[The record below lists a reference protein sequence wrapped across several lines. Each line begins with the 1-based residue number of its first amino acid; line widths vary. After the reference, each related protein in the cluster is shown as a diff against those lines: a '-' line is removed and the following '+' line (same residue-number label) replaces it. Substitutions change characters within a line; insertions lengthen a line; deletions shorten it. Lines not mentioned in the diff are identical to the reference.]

1 MQSKLKKRF
10 EDFQKNLDTISIKSN
25 YVDVIAVSKKQSIEK
40 IKILNA
46 LGIKKFGENYAQEL
60 SQKAELLKE
69 SNLEWHFI
77 GPIQSN
83 KCDQIVKHSSLIH
96 SVAREKIVKCLNK
109 AANKF
114 KKVQKVLIQV
124 NIENEP
130 TKSGVQKHELKNFI
144 DLVNDHKNLEL
155 HGLMFLPDISK
166 NDASQLQTMQECFEL
181 FSTMKKYSTK
191 LEKLSLGTSQDF
203 EKALKQ
209 GSNMIRVGE
218 ILFGPRP

>member
-1 MQSKLKKRF
+1 MK
-10 EDFQKNLDTISIKSN
+10 
-25 YVDVIAVSKKQSIEK
+25 V
-40 IKILNA
+40 NA
-46 LGIKKFGENYAQEL
+46 LIIQNINQKYKGIDWEKLSEENV
-60 SQKAELLKE
+60 K
-69 SNLEWHFI
+69 
-77 GPIQSN
+77 IQSN

-130 TKSGVQKHELKNFI
+130 TKSGVQKNELKNFI

-166 NDASQLQTMQECFEL
+166 NNI
-181 FSTMKKYSTK
+181 
-191 LEKLSLGTSQDF
+191 LS
-203 EKALKQ
+203 
-209 GSNMIRVGE
+209 III
-218 ILFGPRP
+218 ILIL